1 MPNNF
6 TKDFAKLRKNP
17 TIKRILWYYNHGL
30 LTMRE
35 CLISLSL
42 SQQVISME
50 IQTEKERE
58 ATV

>member
-17 TIKRILWYYNHGL
+17 VIWDIINYYNMGL
-30 LTMRE
+30 ITMRE
-35 CLISLSL
+35 CLISL

-50 IQTEKERE
+50 IEYAKTKG
-58 ATV
+58 ATK

>member
-6 TKDFAKLRKNP
+6 VKDFAKLRKNP
-17 TIKRILWYYNHGL
+17 TIKRILWYYNHGM

-35 CLISLSL
+35 CLMSL

>member
-1 MPNNF
+1 MTNNF

-17 TIKRILWYYNHGL
+17 TIERILWYYNHGM

-35 CLISLSL
+35 CLISL

-50 IQTEKERE
+50 IQTEKGRE